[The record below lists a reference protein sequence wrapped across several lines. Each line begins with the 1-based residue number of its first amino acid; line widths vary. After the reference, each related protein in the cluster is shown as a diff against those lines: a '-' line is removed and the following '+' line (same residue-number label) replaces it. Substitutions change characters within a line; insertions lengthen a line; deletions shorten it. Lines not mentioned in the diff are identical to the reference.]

1 MQKGVSLM
9 IIAKSRTRFVTMVV
23 SLILF
28 IIISIITYHNSG
40 LLHSLMQVDHSIT
53 QTVIPNWLEKFL
65 KPFYFFSHGFG
76 LFFMSFLIIFFLW
89 GFKFKIPATWV
100 LITNVGGFLII
111 NIASLLFK
119 SKINGV
125 QVIYPA
131 HSTFYMTLLISYFLL
146 IIVPEI
152 YRSSFQFML
161 QTILLLSWVAT
172 FITTILLPNYNLAS
186 ALAGWLLALVWLQFS
201 ENGYRV
207 YAPDFYRR
215 KGFSNSW
222 Y

>member
-1 MQKGVSLM
+1 M
-9 IIAKSRTRFVTMVV
+9 IIAKSRTRFLTMVA
-23 SLILF
+23 SLVFF
-28 IIISIITYHNSG
+28 IIISILTYHNSG
-40 LLHSLMQVDHSIT
+40 FLNALMQLDHSIA
-53 QTVIPNWLEKFL
+53 QTVIPNWLENFM

-76 LFFMSFLIIFFLW
+76 LFFITFLIIFFLW
-89 GFKFKIPATWV
+89 GFKFKIPATWI
-100 LITNVGGFLII
+100 LITSIGGWLII
-111 NIASLLFK
+111 NISSLLFK
-119 SKINGV
+119 HTINGT
-125 QVIYPA
+125 QILYPA
-131 HSTFYMTLLISYFLL
+131 KSTFYMTLLISYFLL

-152 YRSSFQFML
+152 YRGSLQFLL
-161 QTILLLSWVAT
+161 QTILILGWVAT
-172 FITTILLPNYNLAS
+172 FTTTLLLPNHNLAS